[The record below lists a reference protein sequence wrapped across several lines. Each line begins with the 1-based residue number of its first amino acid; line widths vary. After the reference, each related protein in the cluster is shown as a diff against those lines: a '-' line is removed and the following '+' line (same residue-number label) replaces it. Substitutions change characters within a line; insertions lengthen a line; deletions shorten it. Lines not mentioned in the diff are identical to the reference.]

1 MGRAGPGGAAGRRA
15 AHRPPDLAAGVPR
28 PAPADRGRSGAGA
41 ARPARPRRPRGR
53 CRPRTGPS
61 VVGGSRRPRHRRAA
75 VRRPAPGPPRRGH
88 RTAGSRRA
96 GRRSA
101 RVAAAGHGAGPPGPA
116 RRGRGARAAGRGL
129 LRHGRAAPAHPDRA
143 ARLQPGRRGGPADR
157 RRARLGTGL
166 AAAGPPSR
174 RLPRPSAADRLPPA
188 GRRPGRDG
196 AGHRPGSRRLA
207 GLSELGGRRPRHG
220 ARDAERRR
228 PAAGPV
234 AGAPPRCGLRRLP
247 DRRCDRI
254 GAVRRS
260 RRCARRGGDRLTAAA
275 VRRRAGRG
283 GRPHRPRRSRCGR
296 RAAGRRSGTA
306 DRPAGAPGHRDYPGH
321 VMSSTEP
328 VYLDHAATTPL
339 LPEVLAAMT
348 EQLGRVGNASSLHA
362 SGRAARRAAEQ
373 SRERLA
379 EALGAR
385 PSEVL
390 FTGGGTESDN
400 LAVKGLFWAR
410 RQADSRRRRVVVSPA
425 EHHAVLDSVEWLA
438 KHDGADITW
447 LPVEPTGRVR
457 REALAEALGDG
468 GDVAVA
474 SVMWA
479 NNEIGTVS
487 DVAALAEVAHAV
499 GVPLHT
505 DAVQAVGQVPV
516 DFGASGA
523 DALTMTGHKLG
534 GPMGAGVLLL
544 RRDAECTPLLHGGG
558 QERDVRS
565 GTLDVAAIVG
575 LTVAAVSA
583 VGSREERGARLVALR
598 DRLVAGVVAQVPD
611 AQLNGAPLDDV
622 LAGGPGRL
630 PGNAHLSF
638 PGAEGDALLMLLD
651 ARGIECSTGSACSA
665 GVARPSHVLL
675 AVGADTDRARSSLR
689 LSLGHTSTDA
699 DVDAV
704 LEVIGPVVE
713 RARRA
718 GLARGDRK

>member
-1 MGRAGPGGAAGRRA
+1 
-15 AHRPPDLAAGVPR
+15 
-28 PAPADRGRSGAGA
+28 
-41 ARPARPRRPRGR
+41 
-53 CRPRTGPS
+53 
-61 VVGGSRRPRHRRAA
+61 
-75 VRRPAPGPPRRGH
+75 
-88 RTAGSRRA
+88 
-96 GRRSA
+96 
-101 RVAAAGHGAGPPGPA
+101 
-116 RRGRGARAAGRGL
+116 
-129 LRHGRAAPAHPDRA
+129 
-143 ARLQPGRRGGPADR
+143 
-157 RRARLGTGL
+157 
-166 AAAGPPSR
+166 
-174 RLPRPSAADRLPPA
+174 
-188 GRRPGRDG
+188 
-196 AGHRPGSRRLA
+196 
-207 GLSELGGRRPRHG
+207 
-220 ARDAERRR
+220 
-228 PAAGPV
+228 
-234 AGAPPRCGLRRLP
+234 
-247 DRRCDRI
+247 
-254 GAVRRS
+254 
-260 RRCARRGGDRLTAAA
+260 
-275 VRRRAGRG
+275 
-283 GRPHRPRRSRCGR
+283 
-296 RAAGRRSGTA
+296 
-306 DRPAGAPGHRDYPGH
+306 
-321 VMSSTEP
+321 MSDTQS
-328 VYLDHAATTPL
+328 VYLDHAATTPV

-348 EQLGRVGNASSLHA
+348 GQLGRVGNASSLHA

-379 EALGAR
+379 EVLGAR

-410 RQADSRRRRVVVSPA
+410 QRADSRRRRIVASPA

-438 KHDGADITW
+438 KQEGADITW
-447 LPVEPTGRVR
+447 LALEPSGRVTP
-457 REALAEALGDG
+457 EALSDALGDG
-468 GDVAVA
+468 RDVALA
-474 SVMWA
+474 TVMWA
-479 NNEIGTVS
+479 NNEIGTVN
-487 DVAALAEVAHAV
+487 DVAALADVAHAV

-575 LTVAAVSA
+575 LGVATVASV
-583 VGSREERGARLVALR
+583 GARNERAPRLAALR

-611 AQLNGAPLDDV
+611 VQLNGAPLDDRI
-622 LAGGPGRL
+622 AGGPGRL

-675 AVGADTDRARSSLR
+675 AVGADTGRARSSLR
-689 LSLGHTSTDA
+689 FTLGHTSTDA

-704 LEVIGPVVE
+704 LEVIAPVVE

-718 GLARGDRK
+718 GLGSR